1 MKKPSKTKEDVL
13 RSQAVVPGRRKSK
26 AKRLRGK
33 SLRSREAFP
42 QTGYPDLRLLAGF
55 AEQFRAPL
63 RNVLAMNRALLE
75 THLSAEQ
82 HNYAEKTQASVDSL
96 LTVLNDILDYS
107 GGEAGKLALQQ
118 IDFDLRTTVEAT
130 AHMLAIQARQKG
142 LELACLIHH
151 DVPSLLA
158 GDPGRLR
165 QILSNLAGQSLRFTE
180 KGEMLIQVTLEKES
194 KTQATVH
201 FAVMDTGRSIPPG
214 IRSSLFQFA
223 PRRDSSATKIPGD
236 FKIGLALSR
245 KLVEM
250 MGGGDGRRKPE
261 RARFDFL
268 VHGHFPQTETG
279 EEKAVGRRGKNRRS
293 AGSNRRRK

>member
-1 MKKPSKTKEDVL
+1 MKKPPKIKENVL

-33 SLRSREAFP
+33 SLRSREAP

-55 AEQFRAPL
+55 AEQFRTPL
-63 RNVLAMNRALLE
+63 RSVLAMNRALLE

-82 HNYAEKTQASVDSL
+82 RNYAEKTQASVDSL

-118 IDFDLRTTVEAT
+118 IDFDLRTTVETT

-151 DVPSLLA
+151 DVPSLLT

-165 QILSNLAGQSLRFTE
+165 QILSNLAGQSLKFTE

-201 FAVMDTGRSIPPG
+201 CAVMDTGRSIPPG
-214 IRSSLFQFA
+214 IRSSLFQF
-223 PRRDSSATKIPGD
+223 PTRRDSSAMKIPGD

-250 MGGGDGRRKPE
+250 MGGDGRRKPE

-279 EEKAVGRRGKNRRS
+279 EEKAVGRRGKNRRA